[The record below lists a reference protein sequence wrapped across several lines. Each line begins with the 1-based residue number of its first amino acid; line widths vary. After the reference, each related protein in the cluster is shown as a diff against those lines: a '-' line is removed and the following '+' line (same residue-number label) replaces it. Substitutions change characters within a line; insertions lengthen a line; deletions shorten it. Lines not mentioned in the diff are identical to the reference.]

1 MGSVKASSEWRCARK
16 KTVNSRLDRLERE
29 FVEAGGIFAEKNAGE
44 LFDVKSNPQLD
55 KSSFVFTEDNE
66 NTYPYFTRTVLNNG
80 IAGYVEYLDED
91 HKISGNSIA
100 VGMLGMQFFYMERDF
115 YAGQFTKTLFPKF
128 EGMNKKIALYFI
140 VMLNKYQAK
149 LQSILVRN
157 FKQQFDET
165 KLSIP
170 VRGNNIAWDYMVQY
184 IEELEAAHI
193 EELEAA
199 HIEELEAYLLVSGLA
214 DSRTRGL
221 ADSRTRG
228 LADSRTRGLADSRTR
243 GLISHELTPQEYD
256 AVNLLNS
263 NNFVWGA
270 YNLKELFG
278 PTIRGK
284 RLKNADRLPG
294 DLPFVTAGEVNEGV
308 SAFIRNDVVVF
319 PANTT
324 TIDMFG
330 SAKYRNYEYGADDH
344 VAVVHTDKCAKNAA
358 IFITTSIHKSSYT
371 GKFNYGRNFY
381 AKDADELMISLPS
394 KGNKPDYF
402 FMEILNT
409 AVHKLVIKDIVRYAD
424 KKLAA
429 YRQVTGSQ
437 NDGS

>member
-16 KTVNSRLDRLERE
+16 KAVNSRLDRLERE

-128 EGMNKKIALYFI
+128 EGMDKKIALYFI

-170 VRGNNIAWDYMVQY
+170 VRGNNIAWDYMVQ
-184 IEELEAAHI
+184 
-193 EELEAA
+193 
-199 HIEELEAYLLVSGLA
+199 
-214 DSRTRGL
+214 
-221 ADSRTRG
+221 
-228 LADSRTRGLADSRTR
+228 
-243 GLISHELTPQEYD
+243 
-256 AVNLLNS
+256 
-263 NNFVWGA
+263 
-270 YNLKELFG
+270 
-278 PTIRGK
+278 
-284 RLKNADRLPG
+284 
-294 DLPFVTAGEVNEGV
+294 
-308 SAFIRNDVVVF
+308 
-319 PANTT
+319 
-324 TIDMFG
+324 
-330 SAKYRNYEYGADDH
+330 
-344 VAVVHTDKCAKNAA
+344 
-358 IFITTSIHKSSYT
+358 
-371 GKFNYGRNFY
+371 
-381 AKDADELMISLPS
+381 
-394 KGNKPDYF
+394 
-402 FMEILNT
+402 
-409 AVHKLVIKDIVRYAD
+409 
-424 KKLAA
+424 
-429 YRQVTGSQ
+429 
-437 NDGS
+437 

>member
-1 MGSVKASSEWRCARK
+1 M
-16 KTVNSRLDRLERE
+16 
-29 FVEAGGIFAEKNAGE
+29 FAEKNAGE

-128 EGMNKKIALYFI
+128 EGMDKKIALYFI

-228 LADSRTRGLADSRTR
+228 LADSRTRGL
-243 GLISHELTPQEYD
+243 ISHELTPQEYD

-263 NNFVWGA
+263 NNLVWGA

>member
-1 MGSVKASSEWRCARK
+1 
-16 KTVNSRLDRLERE
+16 
-29 FVEAGGIFAEKNAGE
+29 
-44 LFDVKSNPQLD
+44 
-55 KSSFVFTEDNE
+55 
-66 NTYPYFTRTVLNNG
+66 
-80 IAGYVEYLDED
+80 
-91 HKISGNSIA
+91 
-100 VGMLGMQFFYMERDF
+100 
-115 YAGQFTKTLFPKF
+115 
-128 EGMNKKIALYFI
+128 
-140 VMLNKYQAK
+140 
-149 LQSILVRN
+149 
-157 FKQQFDET
+157 
-165 KLSIP
+165 
-170 VRGNNIAWDYMVQY
+170 MVQY

-199 HIEELEAYLLVSGLA
+199 HIEELEAYLLVS
-214 DSRTRGL
+214 
-221 ADSRTRG
+221 
-228 LADSRTRGLADSRTR
+228 GLADSRTR

-371 GKFNYGRNFY
+371 
-381 AKDADELMISLPS
+381 
-394 KGNKPDYF
+394 
-402 FMEILNT
+402 
-409 AVHKLVIKDIVRYAD
+409 
-424 KKLAA
+424 
-429 YRQVTGSQ
+429 
-437 NDGS
+437 